1 MVTDDH
7 SKSGGIRPET
17 TEKTTEDTATDTGPD
32 YTDLEPISVP
42 RGIVQFLADRF
53 CEKQDG
59 CEYCFFRDDA
69 HSCWS
74 CVKSP
79 CKDCKSHDDC
89 KLRMWGRRCTADC
102 EETCWSF
109 GRRFRCTLENLM
121 DQGIE
126 WWTPF
131 SPKNDRDG
139 VYTYFDGKHHPSS
152 CTDFARWYLGIAHE
166 SKIASCPSKYAPQQI
181 LLALNPPFV
190 EDYVEECEK
199 FGWRDADCC
208 RIADPMTHLTVAF
221 RRWLRGPGQ
230 SKWHFDSLN
239 RPLLS
244 ARYRDILKKELGYWF
259 VRGNLPDW
267 FRADDRYYDDR
278 AEDQKGSTSDVVPR
292 PDTGFPLPYT
302 TFSPE
307 RHPTSAFH
315 LALWR
320 TSLSENRGK
329 LLEKL
334 HWKFIEWYFTRM
346 EAAGWKNPDET
357 HIDNALKHILDAFTG
372 WRMRELAKPKN
383 ERACEFGDDG
393 FPSDIGA
400 FQPYLD
406 AAWAIHNG
414 YWKESGAIDW
424 AVADEK
430 YDALAFRGLVWDVN
444 GVRKLPLREIA
455 LRPWLYKKV
464 DGFEEDEKLFPA
476 SVAKALI
483 NFRQELGDISGLDE
497 DSTATR
503 VSLTIGSGHL
513 PDDDEGSS
521 KDEGFQRSE

>member
-1 MVTDDH
+1 MVTDDYA
-7 SKSGGIRPET
+7 KSGGIRPET
-17 TEKTTEDTATDTGPD
+17 TEKTTEDTAADTGPD

-42 RGIVQFLADRF
+42 RGIVQYLADRF

-74 CVKSP
+74 CSKSP

-89 KLRMWGRRCTADC
+89 KLREWGWRCATDC
-102 EETCWSF
+102 EETCWSY

-139 VYTYFDGKHHPSS
+139 VYTYFDDKHHPRS
-152 CTDFARWYLGIAHE
+152 CADFARWYLGIAHE
-166 SKIASCPSKYAPQQI
+166 SNLSSRPSKFAPQQI

-190 EDYVEECEK
+190 EAYVAKCEK
-199 FGWRDADCC
+199 SGWRDAGCC
-208 RIADPMTHLTVAF
+208 RIADPMTHLAVAF
-221 RRWLRGPGQ
+221 RRWLRGPGR

-244 ARYRDILKKELGYWF
+244 SRYRDILKKELGHWF
-259 VRGNLPDW
+259 VWGHLPDW
-267 FRADDRYYDDR
+267 FRADERYYDDR
-278 AEDQKGSTSDVVPR
+278 TESQIGSTSEDVPR

-372 WRMRELAKPKN
+372 WRMRELAKPKG
-383 ERACEFGDDG
+383 ERACEFDDNG
-393 FPSDIGA
+393 FPTDIGA

-430 YDALAFRGLVWDVN
+430 YDALAFRGLVTDTN

-455 LRPWLYKKV
+455 LRPWLYKEIA
-464 DGFEEDEKLFPA
+464 GFDEDEKLFPA

-483 NFRQELGDISGLDE
+483 DFRHELGDISDLDE
-497 DSTATR
+497 CSTATR
-503 VSLTIGSGHL
+503 VSLTIGAGLL
-513 PDDDEGSS
+513 PEDGEDQAKGTES
-521 KDEGFQRSE
+521 QRSE

>member
-42 RGIVQFLADRF
+42 RGIVQYLADRF

-74 CVKSP
+74 CGKSP

-89 KLRMWGRRCTADC
+89 KLRVWGRRCTADC

-139 VYTYFDGKHHPSS
+139 VYTYFDGKHHPIS

-166 SKIASCPSKYAPQQI
+166 SNIASCPSKFAPQQI

-190 EDYVEECEK
+190 EDYVAECEK
-199 FGWRDADCC
+199 SGWRDAGCC
-208 RIADPMTHLTVAF
+208 RIADPMTHLAVAF
-221 RRWLRGPGQ
+221 RRWLRGPGR

-244 ARYRDILKKELGYWF
+244 ARYRDILKKELGHWF
-259 VRGNLPDW
+259 VWGHLPDW

-278 AEDQKGSTSDVVPR
+278 AGSQKGSTSDVVLR
-292 PDTGFPLPYT
+292 RDTGFPLVYA

-372 WRMRELAKPKN
+372 WRMRELAKPKG
-383 ERACEFGDDG
+383 ERACEFDDNG
-393 FPSDIGA
+393 FPTDIGA

-430 YDALAFRGLVWDVN
+430 YDALAFRGLVTDTN

-455 LRPWLYKKV
+455 LRPWLYKEIA
-464 DGFEEDEKLFPA
+464 GFDEDEKLFPA

-483 NFRQELGDISGLDE
+483 DFRHELGDISDLDE
-497 DSTATR
+497 CSTATR
-503 VSLTIGSGHL
+503 VSLTIGAGLL
-513 PDDDEGSS
+513 PEDGEDQAKGTES
-521 KDEGFQRSE
+521 QRSE